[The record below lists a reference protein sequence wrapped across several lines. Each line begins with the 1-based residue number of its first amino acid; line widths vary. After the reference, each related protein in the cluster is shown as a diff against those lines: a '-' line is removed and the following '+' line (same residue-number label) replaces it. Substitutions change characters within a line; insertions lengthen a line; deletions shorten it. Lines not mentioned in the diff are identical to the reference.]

1 MIIVRPR
8 QSLLDDAQRFYDVS
22 IVAYC
27 ESMIEYLRHYNCAM
41 LKLHFEPNLQYQLDA
56 IAAVTRLFEGAPYVR
71 PEDRLFFGVYAN
83 DLRIEPAAVSENRN
97 RIAKEAGILNPKPV
111 DEWDFSVEME
121 TGTGKTYVY
130 LRTIFE
136 LNKIYGLSKFI
147 ILVPSIA
154 VKEGVLKTLEIAAD
168 HFKSIYSVNHR
179 AFAYNSKKPAMIRS
193 YAQSGDLQI
202 MVMNVQAFNTDDR
215 IINQERDSN
224 GGEKLIELIRQMRPV
239 IIMDEP
245 QEGMDSA
252 NMVKRL
258 EELNPILKLRYSATH
273 KVVKNLIHQLTPFD
287 AYNKRLVKQVEVLS
301 VHEENKESSTNI
313 VVHGVDFESGKQPH
327 ARIGVMVRLT
337 GGGFKMK
344 KIKVTKDDDLGKK
357 TKNPAYE
364 GWVVDRVWKD
374 LGDEISRVRFTNGTE
389 LAEGASHG
397 ADKEAVFREQIRLTI
412 GSHFKKK
419 ERLKDQ
425 NIKVLSLF
433 FIDRVANYQDEDG
446 LIRRL
451 FIECYGEEYR
461 KKYGKAAANVAAVH
475 NGYFAK
481 TGKGE
486 WTDSEAAMSKN
497 AEIFDLI
504 MRDKEQLLSFDEPL
518 EFIFS
523 HSALGVGWDNP
534 NIFNICTLNEIESVI
549 QKRQEIGR
557 GLRIC
562 VDQIGNRVR
571 DPEKMESGIPVNILT
586 VIPNQSYQ
594 EFVEQYQGEL
604 AAEYGD
610 RAEELMPKDARRALT
625 KVRRNKA
632 VFESSDFDRLW
643 EIISRKTKYTVHF
656 DEQTIVDDCVR
667 NLDGLSVPPPRV
679 QATLTRITGMEQ
691 KKDGEIVIGT
701 EYGGDNVT
709 DIGTASAPKVDLVSD
724 LSNETW
730 LSMGAVEQILDGM
743 RNQKKIAQNPVAFLS
758 KASSAMKQIVK
769 HAMVRCVRYE
779 ALSDRYSKDDFKDAF
794 ETYQNALKVNH
805 GVYDHV
811 VWDSKIEEQF
821 AQDIDGENR
830 VRCFI
835 KLPEWYKIPTPIGS
849 YNPDWALVIEK
860 RSLNEGEATTYH
872 FVVETKGFQGGV
884 PVLNE
889 EEREKIGC
897 AIQHF
902 KAIGLEEYY
911 LTDSFPVLT
920 DEDQRPMWK
929 AENTRL

>member
-1 MIIVRPR
+1 
-8 QSLLDDAQRFYDVS
+8 
-22 IVAYC
+22 
-27 ESMIEYLRHYNCAM
+27 M

-71 PEDRLFFGVYAN
+71 PEDRLFSGVCAN
-83 DLRIEPAAVSENRN
+83 DLRIEPEAVWENRN
-97 RIAKEAGILNPKPV
+97 RVAKDAGILDPKPM
-111 DEWDFSVEME
+111 DKWDFSVEME

-136 LNKIYGLSKFI
+136 LNKTYGLSKFI

-154 VKEGVLKTLEIAAD
+154 VKEGVLKTLEIAAE

-179 AFAYNSKKPAMIRS
+179 AFAYDSKKPAMIRS
-193 YAQSGDLQI
+193 YAQSGDLQV
-202 MVMNVQAFNTDDR
+202 MVMNTQAFNTDDR

-224 GGEKLIELIRQMRPV
+224 GGEKLIELIRQVRPV

-258 EELNPILKLRYSATH
+258 EGLNPLLKLRYSATH

-313 VVHGVDFESGKQPH
+313 VVYGVDFESGKQPH

-357 TKNPAYE
+357 TKNPAYDS
-364 GWVVDRVWKD
+364 WVVDRVWKD

-412 GSHFKKK
+412 GQHFKKK

-425 NIKVLSLF
+425 DIKVLSLF
-433 FIDRVANYQDEDG
+433 FIDRVANYQDDDG

-451 FIECYGEEYR
+451 FVECYGEEYR
-461 KKYGKAAANVAAVH
+461 KKYGKAPANVAAVH

-504 MRDKEQLLSFDEPL
+504 MRDKERLLSFDEPL

-534 NIFNICTLNEIESVI
+534 NIFNICTLNETESVI

-562 VDQIGNRVR
+562 VDQTGNRVR
-571 DPEKMESGIPVNILT
+571 DPEKMESGLPVNILT

-610 RAEELMPKDARRALT
+610 RAKELMPKDARRALT

-656 DEQTIVDDCVR
+656 DEQTIVGDCVKS
-667 NLDGLSVPPPRV
+667 LDSLSVPPPLV
-679 QATLTRITGMEQ
+679 KATLTTITSMEQ
-691 KKDGEIVIGT
+691 KANGEIVFG
-701 EYGGDNVT
+701 EKYRGDAEPVKMRT
-709 DIGTASAPKVDLVSD
+709 FSAPELDLVSD
-724 LSNETW
+724 LSVETW
-730 LSMGAVEQILDGM
+730 LSMGAVEQILEGM
-743 RNQKKIAQNPVAFLS
+743 HDQKKIAQNPVAFLS
-758 KASSAMKQIVK
+758 KASSAMKRIVK

-779 ALSDRYSKDDFKDAF
+779 ALSDRYSKDDFKEAF

-835 KLPEWYKIPTPIGS
+835 KLPDWYKIPTPIGS

-860 RSLNEGEATTYH
+860 RTLDEGEATTYH
-872 FVVETKGFQGGV
+872 FVVETKGFQGDA
-884 PVLNE
+884 PVLDE
-889 EEREKIGC
+889 EEREKIAC
-897 AIQHF
+897 AIAHF
-902 KAIGLEEYY
+902 KAIGLEDYY
-911 LTDSFPVLT
+911 VTDAFPPIA
-920 DEDQRPMWK
+920 DESKRQERN
-929 AENTRL
+929 AERIAS

>member
-1 MIIVRPR
+1 M
-8 QSLLDDAQRFYDVS
+8 
-22 IVAYC
+22 
-27 ESMIEYLRHYNCAM
+27 
-41 LKLHFEPNLQYQLDA
+41 
-56 IAAVTRLFEGAPYVR
+56 TRLFEGAPYVR
-71 PEDRLFFGVYAN
+71 PEDRLFSGVCAN
-83 DLRIEPAAVSENRN
+83 DLRLAPEAVWKNRD
-97 RIAKEAGILNPKPV
+97 RVAKEAGILDPKPRN
-111 DEWDFSVEME
+111 ELDFSVEME

-136 LNKIYGLSKFI
+136 LNKTYGLSKFI

-154 VKEGVLKTLEIAAD
+154 VKEGVLKTLEIAAN
-168 HFKSIYSVNHR
+168 HFKSIYNINHR
-179 AFAYNSKKPAMIRS
+179 AFAYDSKKPAMIRA

-202 MVMNVQAFNTDDR
+202 MVMNTQAFNTDDR

-224 GGEKLIELIRQMRPV
+224 GGEKLIQLIRQVRPV
-239 IIMDEP
+239 IVMDEP
-245 QEGMDSA
+245 QEGMDST

-258 EELNPILKLRYSATH
+258 EGLNPLLKLRYSATH
-273 KVVKNLIHQLTPFD
+273 KIVKNLIHQLTPFD

-301 VHEENKESSTNI
+301 VHEENKESSANI
-313 VVHGVDFESGKQPH
+313 VVYGVDFEAHKQPH
-327 ARIGVMVRLT
+327 ARIGVMVRLA

-344 KIKVTKDDDLGKK
+344 KMKVTKDDDLGKK
-357 TKNPAYE
+357 TRNHAYD

-374 LGDEISRVRFTNGTE
+374 LGNDISRIHFTNGTE

-397 ADKEAVFREQIRLTI
+397 ADKKAVFREQIRLTI
-412 GSHFKKK
+412 SQHFKKK
-419 ERLKDQ
+419 EHLKTQ
-425 NIKVLSLF
+425 GIKVLSLF
-433 FIDRVANYQDEDG
+433 FIDRVANYQNENG

-451 FIECYGEEYR
+451 FIDCYDEEYL
-461 KKYGKAAANVAAVH
+461 KNYGKAPHKVTAVH
-475 NGYFAK
+475 NLYFAK

-486 WTDSEAAMSKN
+486 WTNSEAAMLKN

-504 MRDKEQLLSFDEPL
+504 MRDKERLLSFDEPL

-534 NIFNICTLNEIESVI
+534 NIFNICTLNETESVI

-562 VDQIGNRVR
+562 VDQTGNRVR
-571 DPEKMESGIPVNILT
+571 DPEKLESGVPVNILT

-610 RAEELMPKDARRALT
+610 RAKELMPKDARRALT

-656 DEQTIVDDCVR
+656 DEQTIVGDCVR
-667 NLDGLSVPPPRV
+667 DLDSLSVPPPRV

-691 KKDGEIVIGT
+691 KKDGEIIIGT

-709 DIGTASAPKVDLVSD
+709 DIGTAAAPKLDIVSD
-724 LSNETW
+724 LSDETS
-730 LSMGAVEQILDGM
+730 LSMRAVAQILNGM
-743 RNQKKIAQNPVAFLS
+743 RDQKKIAQNPVAFLS
-758 KASSAMKQIVK
+758 KASSSMKRIVK
-769 HAMVRCVRYE
+769 HALVRCVRYE
-779 ALSDRYSKDDFKDAF
+779 TLSDRYSKQDFQDTF
-794 ETYQNALKVNH
+794 ETYQNAIKVNH
-805 GVYDHV
+805 GIYDHV
-811 VWDSKIEEQF
+811 VWDSSIERRF
-821 AQDIDGENR
+821 AQDIDEENR

-860 RSLNEGEATTYH
+860 RTLDEGEATTYH
-872 FVVETKGFQGGV
+872 FVVETKGFQDDT
-884 PVLNE
+884 PVMDD
-889 EEREKIGC
+889 EEREKIAC
-897 AIQHF
+897 AIAHF
-902 KAIGLEEYY
+902 KAIGMEDYY
-911 LTDSFPVLT
+911 VTDTFPPIAN
-920 DEDQRPMWK
+920 ESKRQERK
-929 AENTRL
+929 AERIALS